1 MIQGGIQETQLI
13 AGGKHESIFQPTWS
27 PDGQLYFVSD
37 RTGWWNLYR
46 VKSGQID
53 PLCDKQAEFGL
64 PQWVFGLST
73 YGFLTSQRVICSF
86 LEQGVSKLA
95 HLDTHTGTLT
105 TLECPYTAIE
115 TLCVTPEHVLLQAA
129 SPSEVCSLIEFDP
142 QSKHYQVLR
151 CSSSLILDPQAISYP
166 EALEFPTENGLRAYA
181 FYYPPHNPRSMGPEG
196 ELPPLLVI
204 IHGGPTAATSV
215 ALNVSTQFWTSRG
228 FGVLDVIYGGSTGY
242 GRAYRE
248 RLNGQMGIVDVQDC
262 INGALFLARS
272 GRVDGKRLA
281 IRGGSAGGYTTLC
294 AITFHDVFH
303 AGASYCGISDLEMV
317 ARETHKFESRYAE
330 SLIGP
335 YPECRE
341 LYRQR
346 SPIHF
351 SDHIRCPVIFFQGL
365 EDPIVPPNQAEL
377 MVEALRAQNIPVAY
391 VPIEGE
397 SHGFR
402 QAANIKRT
410 LEHEYSFYA
419 QIFGFSPAD
428 PMEPVF
434 IENFPVNNSI
444 LRAKI

>member
-1 MIQGGIQETQLI
+1 
-13 AGGKHESIFQPTWS
+13 
-27 PDGQLYFVSD
+27 
-37 RTGWWNLYR
+37 
-46 VKSGQID
+46 
-53 PLCDKQAEFGL
+53 
-64 PQWVFGLST
+64 
-73 YGFLTSQRVICSF
+73 
-86 LEQGVSKLA
+86 
-95 HLDTHTGTLT
+95 
-105 TLECPYTAIE
+105 
-115 TLCVTPEHVLLQAA
+115 VTPEHVLLQAA

-151 CSSSLILDPQAISYP
+151 RSSSLILDPQAISYP

-181 FYYPPHNPRSMGPEG
+181 FYYPPHNPRCMGPEG
-196 ELPPLLVI
+196 DLPPLLVI
-204 IHGGPTAATSV
+204 IHGGPTAATRV

-228 FGVLDVIYGGSTGY
+228 FGVLDVNYGGSTGY

-248 RLNGQMGIVDVQDC
+248 RLNGQMGIVDVQNC

-294 AITFHDVFH
+294 ALAFHDVFH

-317 ARETHKFESRYAE
+317 ARETHKFESRNAE